1 MIMRGL
7 AGLVLYCGGAMAQN
21 SAIGTPPIL
30 PPVTDGANT
39 NCQSTNLPS
48 ASLNTG
54 AFVPVINSGGT
65 MTAWCWSNG
74 TLWVGGPTMD
84 SSNNGVANSYT
95 TSPGG
100 NGKVC
105 LPSTGGNSICLVA
118 TSSQQGG
125 TLNPPANM
133 NSLTYTVAAL
143 LSGTT
148 ASIGGSA
155 LSAGQCTSGTVTISG
170 ALTSMTVAVSP
181 VADPGV
187 GVSPP
192 YGFVSAT
199 NTVTVRVCAMVA
211 VTPAAVVY
219 NERLLL

>member
-7 AGLVLYCGGAMAQN
+7 LSLVLCCAGALAQN
-21 SAIGTPPIL
+21 SGIGTPPIFS
-30 PPVTDGANT
+30 PVTDGVNT
-39 NCQSTNLPS
+39 NCQSTNLPA
-48 ASLNTG
+48 ASVNAGT
-54 AFVPVINSGGT
+54 FVPVINTGGT
-65 MTAWCWSNG
+65 MMAWCWSNG
-74 TLWVGGPTMD
+74 TVWVGGPTMD
-84 SSNNGVANSYT
+84 SSSNGVANSYT
-95 TSPGG
+95 TAPGG

-105 LPSTGGNSICLVA
+105 LPGTGGNSICFVA

-133 NSLTYTVAAL
+133 NSLTYNVAAL

-170 ALTSMTVAVSP
+170 ALTSMAVVVSP

-211 VTPAAVVY
+211 VTPAAVGY
-219 NERLLL
+219 NVRLLL